1 MKFRYFLAALTVGLA
16 CGNGGSGDTE
26 SASAPSV
33 PDTVVISVVDTIGV
47 LFGDSLREFGSLAD
61 VEFDRGGNILAL
73 DALKGRI
80 TVFGPEGDF
89 IGYIGRHG
97 AGPGEFQYPNCFA
110 QLSDGRLIVSDF
122 SGSTLSFF
130 DENGEFTERVEGFPL
145 VPPMFP
151 VPLNDGT
158 FYAGCM
164 AIDFSIEGELPTGNA
179 FIGIYS
185 GSLTP
190 DEVMVSFPLT
200 ITIAEDGDV
209 NVDNVDVLWDSDNE
223 GNLYWAVSD
232 TETYAI
238 HGVSSTGEEFFTV
251 EKSWEPVPK
260 SEEELQEA
268 IYTEGLSRGD
278 EGESTVNRGEQV
290 IPEPNH
296 LAISGLFV
304 DDRDNIWVAQG
315 YTAVPTFEI
324 YSPAGELEGYAV
336 IPELEGVTQLRYCLK
351 NGMLAFDYGPVDYPK
366 IYVLEA
372 AGDSGI

>member
-1 MKFRYFLAALTVGLA
+1 MKFRFLLATLAVGLA

-33 PDTVVISVVDTIGV
+33 PDTMVISVVDTIGV

-73 DALKGRI
+73 DAMKGRI
-80 TVFGPEGDF
+80 SVFGPEGEF
-89 IGYIGRHG
+89 TGYIGRHG

-122 SGSTLSFF
+122 SGSTLSIF
-130 DENGEFTERVEGFPL
+130 DQDYGFIDRVEGFPL

-151 VPLNDGT
+151 APLDDGT
-158 FYAGCM
+158 FYAGSM
-164 AIDFSIEGELPTGNA
+164 TIDFSIEGELPTGNS

-185 GSLTP
+185 GGLTP
-190 DEVMVSFPLT
+190 DEVIVSFPLT
-200 ITIAEDGDV
+200 ITIADDGDV
-209 NVDNVDVLWDSDNE
+209 DVQNVDVVWDSDGS

-238 HGVSSTGEEFFTV
+238 HGVSSTGEELFTV
-251 EKSWEPVPK
+251 ERSWEPVPK
-260 SEEELQEA
+260 SQEELQEA

-278 EGESTVNRGEQV
+278 GGESTVNRGEQV
-290 IPEPNH
+290 FEDPNH

-304 DDRDNIWVAQG
+304 DDSDNIWVAQG

-324 YSPAGELEGYAV
+324 YSTAGELEGYAV

-351 NGMLAFDYGPVDYPK
+351 NGMLAFDYGPADYPK

>member
-1 MKFRYFLAALTVGLA
+1 MKFRFLLATLAVGLA

-33 PDTVVISVVDTIGV
+33 PDTMVISVVDTIGV

-80 TVFGPEGDF
+80 SVFGPEGEF
-89 IGYIGRHG
+89 TGYIGRHG

-122 SGSTLSFF
+122 SGSTLSIF
-130 DENGEFTERVEGFPL
+130 DQDYGFIDRVEGFPL

-151 VPLNDGT
+151 APLDDGT
-158 FYAGCM
+158 FYAGSM
-164 AIDFSIEGELPTGNA
+164 TIDFSIEGELPTGNS

-185 GSLTP
+185 GGLTP
-190 DEVMVSFPLT
+190 DEVIVSFPLT
-200 ITIAEDGDV
+200 ITIADDGDV
-209 NVDNVDVLWDSDNE
+209 DVQNVDVVWDSDGS

-238 HGVSSTGEEFFTV
+238 HGVSSTGEELFTV
-251 EKSWEPVPK
+251 ERSWKPVPK
-260 SEEELQEA
+260 SQEELQEA

-278 EGESTVNRGEQV
+278 GGESTVNRGEQV
-290 IPEPNH
+290 FEDPNH

-304 DDRDNIWVAQG
+304 DDSDNYGGQEKFSLNSLRPAAAARRARGAHVRDLLHCG
-315 YTAVPTFEI
+315 RT
-324 YSPAGELEGYAV
+324 
-336 IPELEGVTQLRYCLK
+336 
-351 NGMLAFDYGPVDYPK
+351 
-366 IYVLEA
+366 
-372 AGDSGI
+372 